1 MAAGATVEPG
11 IGWDARVKKYGDA
24 AANEHMRP
32 HMEALEAKNAVDQN
46 LADFQVKHPQIKRLF
61 WLKDEIGKRAYE

>member
-11 IGWDARVKKYGDA
+11 IGWDARVKKYGEA
-24 AANEHMRP
+24 AATEHMRP

-46 LADFQVKHPQIKRLF
+46 LTDFQVKHPQIKRLF
-61 WLKDEIGKRAYE
+61 WLKNEIGKGAYE